1 MDLQALIDELE
12 EIVESAS
19 KVPLSSKCMID
30 REEVWNV
37 IEQIRLHYPEEL
49 KQAQWVKKERERIIN
64 EANQEAAAIIETANQ
79 QVVQMV
85 NETEIIKIAKAK
97 AEELVKEAD
106 LEAVEIKHKAEV
118 AASAHYDEIKDRAD
132 QYKLNAQKY
141 ADGLLATAD
150 NAVNTARDTLFNAYT
165 SINSSFQETEA
176 LLDKIASS
184 RQVINGSKD

>member
-19 KVPLSSKCMID
+19 KVPLSNKCMID
-30 REEVWNV
+30 REEVWSV

-49 KQAQWVKKERERIIN
+49 KKERERIIN
-64 EANQEAAAIIETANQ
+64 EANQEAASIIETANQ

-97 AEELVKEAD
+97 ADELVKEAD

-118 AASAHYDEIKDRAD
+118 AATAHYDEVKDRAD

-150 NAVNTARDTLFNAYT
+150 NAVNSARDTLYNAYT
-165 SINSSFQETEA
+165 QINASYQETET

-184 RQVINGSKD
+184 RQVINSAKE